1 MSGMENSV
9 LAFLAAVGIAALIW
23 LVAGLLLRGRRTETP
38 AVLMLSVCGNAEA
51 LEGWVRT
58 LHEVRTQLG
67 RSAAIAIVDCGLTG
81 LGLERA
87 IRLRDR
93 YSWVAYCPEPAL
105 TDYIDLLKDTI

>member
-1 MSGMENSV
+1 MAVSGMENSV

-67 RSAAIAIVDCGLTG
+67 RSAAIAIVDCGLTAEG
-81 LGLERA
+81 RRRA
-87 IRLRDR
+87 
-93 YSWVAYCPEPAL
+93 E
-105 TDYIDLLKDTI
+105 LLSRRFSRVTVLSKDELKQIIE